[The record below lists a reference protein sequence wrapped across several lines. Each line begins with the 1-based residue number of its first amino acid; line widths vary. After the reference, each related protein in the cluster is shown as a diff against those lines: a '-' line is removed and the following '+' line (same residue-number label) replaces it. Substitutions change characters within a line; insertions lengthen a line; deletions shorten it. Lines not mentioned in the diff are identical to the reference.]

1 MSTVDNHSVSHNIDT
16 RAIKPWFALRDMQP
30 SSYGVVCAVHGDA
43 YFTTMLASRGLTA
56 GAELTVLRNSGHGLL
71 LIMVRDTCLALGRS
85 EAAWIEVEL
94 IAAQEEPAEP
104 AN

>member
-1 MSTVDNHSVSHNIDT
+1 MSTVDNHSAATTFT
-16 RAIKPWFALRDMQP
+16 RPSNHGSLCAICSCIR
-30 SSYGVVCAVHGDA
+30 GGGAVQDA